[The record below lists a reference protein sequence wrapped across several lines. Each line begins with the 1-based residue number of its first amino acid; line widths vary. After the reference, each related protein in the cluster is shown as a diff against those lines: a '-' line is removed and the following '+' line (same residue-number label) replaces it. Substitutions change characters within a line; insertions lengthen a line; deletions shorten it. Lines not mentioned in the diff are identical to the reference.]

1 MTLSMLKNFIE
12 IVDSGSMTAAA
23 KKVFVAQS
31 ALSNQLKAL
40 ENEMGTVLL
49 IRTSRYQ
56 TLTQAGKILYEKAKH
71 MLSLES
77 AIKEEI
83 AELSSG
89 QAGTL
94 RLGLIP
100 SAAVTLLDGILT
112 NFANAYPRVRF
123 ELYEVESHEVLTLLE
138 NGVVDLGIVRTPFS
152 LSPAMTA
159 DMLGGERMIAAYNP
173 ACFSLPT
180 AGIHLTDL
188 KDLPLIVIQRYE
200 SLIRNACAAQDIHP
214 RIRCVNRQLPI
225 SLLWARQGIG
235 IAIVPLSS
243 YHRVS
248 GDALVYAEIDEPSF
262 DTQRALV
269 RMKDGYH
276 SALSELFYQ
285 FCRDRTGLQ
294 EGDEP

>member
-1 MTLSMLKNFIE
+1 
-12 IVDSGSMTAAA
+12 
-23 KKVFVAQS
+23 
-31 ALSNQLKAL
+31 
-40 ENEMGTVLL
+40 
-49 IRTSRYQ
+49 
-56 TLTQAGKILYEKAKH
+56 
-71 MLSLES
+71 
-77 AIKEEI
+77 
-83 AELSSG
+83 
-89 QAGTL
+89 
-94 RLGLIP
+94 
-100 SAAVTLLDGILT
+100 
-112 NFANAYPRVRF
+112 
-123 ELYEVESHEVLTLLE
+123 
-138 NGVVDLGIVRTPFS
+138 
-152 LSPAMTA
+152 
-159 DMLGGERMIAAYNP
+159 MIAAYNP

-225 SLLWARQGIG
+225 SLLWAQQGIG

-294 EGDEP
+294 EGDKP